1 MEVTSSSSN
10 LTPEQFDNLP
20 AAFLKTQ
27 FASFCEL
34 PDEIMNTFS
43 GEQLYS
49 LAYSD
54 SATPVEE
61 AKGDISELRTTKATL
76 ERYLEDTNVVLNIS
90 SYEKGGRP
98 SSIDEV
104 LDDYIEWCQN
114 NEVSKEFYRTGVDSA
129 LRSIKRAV
137 YQQIVT
143 DTWKSIK
150 GETNDEVF
158 NQFIFDFSFSSAEH
172 IEIKWWLCDTKRR
185 LRDLAERSTVDA
197 SAQVPYPVFYGGQ
210 GIGKTFI
217 CRELRKPLGELSAPD
232 KVSSMM
238 DEFNQRKYGSML
250 VSDLDDIS
258 KVADRDLANLKTF
271 ATTDVLNPRKM
282 RSEECHYI
290 KKITTVICSS
300 NDPIH
305 EVIPDTTGAR
315 RFFQIEVPSTGYLE
329 PIKKTNF
336 LKLWQAVDID
346 WEPSSEEHKLILDSQ
361 SEQRKRDVVEVWW
374 EDNFEHGLF
383 GKEITASRL
392 FESFDIWR
400 EQSKHMQVTQTT
412 FGNKVTKFLSD
423 KITKKRKKHG
433 NVYIRLTPDPTQRIS
448 IQEELQFSH
457 VGHDCYT
464 V

>member
-1 MEVTSSSSN
+1 MEVASNSSN
-10 LTPEQFDNLP
+10 LTPEQFSDLP

-27 FASFCEL
+27 FSSFGEL
-34 PDEIMNTFS
+34 TDEVLGTFS
-43 GEQLYS
+43 GTQLYS

-54 SATPVEE
+54 FKTPTSET
-61 AKGDISELRTTKATL
+61 KNDISELRTTKATL
-76 ERYLEDTNVVLNIS
+76 ERYLEDTKVILNIS
-90 SYEKGGRP
+90 SYEKNGRP
-98 SSIDEV
+98 SSLDEV

-114 NEVSKEFYRTGVDSA
+114 NGVNKEYYRTGVDSA
-129 LRSIKRAV
+129 LRSIKRSV
-137 YQQIVT
+137 YQQVVT
-143 DTWKSIK
+143 DTWASIK
-150 GETNDEVF
+150 GETNHE
-158 NQFIFDFSFSSAEH
+158 IFDQFLSYFSFNEAEC
-172 IEIKWWLCDTKRR
+172 IAIKWWLCDTKRR
-185 LRDLAERSTVDA
+185 LRDLAEKSTVDA

-210 GIGKTFI
+210 GIGKTYI

-238 DEFNQRKYGSML
+238 DEFNQRKYGLML

-315 RFFQIEVPSTGYLE
+315 RFFQIEVPSTGYIE
-329 PIKKTNF
+329 PIKQTDF

-346 WEPSSEEHKLILDSQ
+346 WEPSTEEHKLILDSQ

-374 EDNFEHGLF
+374 EENYEYSIF
-383 GKEITASRL
+383 GKETTASRL
-392 FESFDIWR
+392 FESFDTWR

-412 FGNKVTKFLSD
+412 FGNKVAKFLSD
-423 KITKKRKKHG
+423 KIEKKRKKHG
-433 NVYIRLTPDPTQRIS
+433 NVYIRLTPEPAREPLVQKEIKFGDLNGGGYS
-448 IQEELQFSH
+448 
-457 VGHDCYT
+457 V
-464 V
+464 

>member
-1 MEVTSSSSN
+1 MEVANRSSN
-10 LTPEQFDNLP
+10 LTPEQFGNLP

-27 FASFCEL
+27 FASFGEL
-34 PDEIMNTFS
+34 PDEIMSTFT

-49 LAYSD
+49 LAYGD
-54 SATPVEE
+54 IGTPIKET
-61 AKGDISELRTTKATL
+61 KGDISELRTTKATL

-90 SYEKGGRP
+90 SYEKDGRP

-104 LDDYIEWCQN
+104 LDDFIEWCQN
-114 NEVSKEFYRTGVDSA
+114 NGVNKEFYRTGVDSA

-143 DTWKSIK
+143 DTWTAIK

-158 NQFIFDFSFSSAEH
+158 NQFINDFSFSTSEH
-172 IEIKWWLCDTKRR
+172 IAIKWWLCDTKRR

-210 GIGKTFI
+210 GVGKTFI

-315 RFFQIEVPSTGYLE
+315 RFFQIKVPSTGYLE
-329 PIKKTNF
+329 PIKKTDF

-346 WEPSSEEHKLILDSQ
+346 WEPSTEEHQLLLDSQ

-374 EDNFEHGLF
+374 EESFEYRHF
-383 GKEITASRL
+383 GTEITASNL
-392 FESFDIWR
+392 FENFDNWR
-400 EQSKHMQVTQTT
+400 ESSKHMQVTQTT

-423 KITKKRKKHG
+423 KIEKKRKKHG
-433 NVYIRLTPDPTQRIS
+433 NVYIRLTPEPVNNINVQ
-448 IQEELQFSH
+448 QELQFSET
-457 VGHDCYT
+457 VGEGYT

>member
-1 MEVTSSSSN
+1 MEATSSSN
-10 LTPEQFDNLP
+10 LTPEQFVGLP
-20 AAFLKTQ
+20 KAFLKTQ
-27 FASFCEL
+27 FPVFEAL
-34 PDEIMNTFS
+34 PDETMNTFS
-43 GEQLYS
+43 ADQLYH
-49 LAYSD
+49 LAY
-54 SATPVEE
+54 
-61 AKGDISELRTTKATL
+61 GDVSQSPASNKCSLSELRTTKATL

-90 SYEKGGRP
+90 SYEKDGRP

-114 NEVSKEFYRTGVDSA
+114 NDVNKEYYRTGVDSA

-137 YQQIVT
+137 YQKVVA
-143 DTWKSIK
+143 DTWEVIK
-150 GETNDEVF
+150 GEADDTVF
-158 NQFIFDFSFSSAEH
+158 NQFLSDFSFSEAES
-172 IEIKWWLCDTKRR
+172 IAIKWWLSDTKRR
-185 LRDLAERSTVDA
+185 LRDLAEKSTVDA

-210 GIGKTFI
+210 GVGKSYI

-238 DEFNQRKYGSML
+238 DEFNQRKYGLML

-315 RFFQIEVPSTGYLE
+315 RFFQINVPRTGYLG
-329 PIKKTNF
+329 PIKKTDF
-336 LKLWQAVDID
+336 LKLWQAVDMD
-346 WEPSSEEHKLILDSQ
+346 WEPSSEERSLILESQ
-361 SEQRKRDVVEVWW
+361 RDQRKLDVVEVWW
-374 EDNFEHGLF
+374 EERYEHEKF
-383 GKEITASRL
+383 GKDVSASRL
-392 FESFDIWR
+392 FESFDNWR
-400 EQSKHMQVTQTT
+400 EMSKHMLVTQTT
-412 FGNKVTKFLSD
+412 FGNKVAKFLSD
-423 KITKKRKKHG
+423 KIEKKRKNSG
-433 NVYIRLTPDPTQRIS
+433 NVYIRLTPEPPSKIP
-448 IQEELQFSH
+448 
-457 VGHDCYT
+457 VGGIEDFPYI